1 MGFSW
6 LSWDAKL
13 EALSKDCW
21 RLGSLQ
27 MVAMISR
34 FPSSVNRYIS
44 RYRRKEVG
52 RRC

>member
-1 MGFSW
+1 M
-6 LSWDAKL
+6 DV
-13 EALSKDCW
+13 W

-44 RYRRKEVG
+44 RKSRKNIS
-52 RRC
+52 

>member
-1 MGFSW
+1 MER
-6 LSWDAKL
+6 AHRKRYMRV
-13 EALSKDCW
+13 W